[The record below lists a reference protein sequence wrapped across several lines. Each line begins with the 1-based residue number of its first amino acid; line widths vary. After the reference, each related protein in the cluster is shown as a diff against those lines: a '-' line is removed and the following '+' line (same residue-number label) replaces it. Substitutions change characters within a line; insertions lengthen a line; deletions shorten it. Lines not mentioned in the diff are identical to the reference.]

1 MARSRASGVN
11 SHERPAKDAQGRVLV
26 TLNLLVF
33 LGSARDSTPPRPARL
48 GLRVAR
54 ACLARLVAEDHDAV
68 LIDPLDFDL
77 SGPFKPHFAYAQG
90 KAPDALEDLAR
101 RIEAADGYV
110 MVSPEYNHSM
120 SPALA
125 HLLNHFG
132 SSLYSYKPSAIVTYS
147 AGQWGGA
154 RAAVNMRT
162 FLSELGCLPVSA
174 MIHVHKAQ
182 EVFNEAG
189 DYATDVDAAQWDG
202 YLGRT
207 FAQLNWWARAAK
219 YQRGDGSADRPA
231 PFARDP
237 SQRNAP

>member
-1 MARSRASGVN
+1 M
-11 SHERPAKDAQGRVLV
+11 PL
-26 TLNLLVF
+26 TLLVF
-33 LGSARDSTPPRPARL
+33 LGSTRDSTPPRPARL

-54 ACLARLVAEDHDAV
+54 ACVTRLAADGQDAI
-68 LIDPLDFDL
+68 LIDPLDFDM
-77 SGPFKPHFAYAQG
+77 SGPFKPHFSYAKG
-90 KAPDALEDLAR
+90 KAPEALEDLAR
-101 RIEAADGYV
+101 QIDAADGYV

-132 SSLYSYKPSAIVTYS
+132 SSHFSYKPSAIVTYS

-162 FLSELGCLPVSA
+162 YLSELGCLPVSA
-174 MIHVHKAQ
+174 MIHVPNAQ
-182 EVFNEAG
+182 EVFDEAG
-189 DYATDVDAAQWDG
+189 SFGTGVDAARWNG

-207 FAQLNWWARAAK
+207 FTQLAWWAQAARH
-219 YQRGDGSADRPA
+219 QREDGSADQPA
-231 PFARDP
+231 AFARDP